1 MRGGIK
7 WVCLASV
14 LWGTAGLVGKGLTAD
29 YGLDPL
35 AVAAWRLLVSSPLL
49 LFAAWREGVRL
60 GTPSPPLRTH
70 AGWFLL
76 FGLAVAGY
84 QLGYFSAV
92 DRTMVATATLLA
104 VCTAPLFVALV
115 ARWAFGER
123 LTFRVAGAL
132 AFGVFGT
139 ILIIGVDGLAG
150 LVNPRWW
157 TGNALALAAALCY
170 GGYILV
176 GKRLTGELPPIR
188 IVAVAFT
195 LGAVFLLPFLRF
207 PGPSWEA
214 WGMILYLG
222 MVPTGVAYMFYI
234 AGLNRT
240 TATQASIAALLEP
253 LTATLLAVFLLGER
267 LSPWE
272 WVGAFLLFLSLFLLA
287 SPEKVQRQEETSS
300 P

>member
-1 MRGGIK
+1 
-7 WVCLASV
+7 
-14 LWGTAGLVGKGLTAD
+14 
-29 YGLDPL
+29 
-35 AVAAWRLLVSSPLL
+35 
-49 LFAAWREGVRL
+49 
-60 GTPSPPLRTH
+60 
-70 AGWFLL
+70 
-76 FGLAVAGY
+76 
-84 QLGYFSAV
+84 
-92 DRTMVATATLLA
+92 MVATATLLA

-253 LTATLLAVFLLGER
+253 LTATLWQCSSWRASQPLGVGGALLFYPCFCWLLREGAAAGGDIVPVRGLER
-267 LSPWE
+267 LSARAGWHRGLIAE
-272 WVGAFLLFLSLFLLA
+272 TKRNTTRGFFNGLCDHFLA
-287 SPEKVQRQEETSS
+287 G
-300 P
+300 